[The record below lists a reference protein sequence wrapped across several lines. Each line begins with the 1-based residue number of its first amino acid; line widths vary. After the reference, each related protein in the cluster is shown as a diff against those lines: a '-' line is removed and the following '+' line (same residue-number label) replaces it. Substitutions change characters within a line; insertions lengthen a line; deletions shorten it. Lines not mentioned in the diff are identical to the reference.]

1 LFGTGHEQG
10 PAGDVRI
17 QFNAMIGISTGSS
30 KTTGAAPLGNL
41 ANFFAL
47 VIELWPPL
55 PVATSKNHRGKWP
68 GMIMHIVGVALEKL
82 VNKDVEWET
91 VSVSEK
97 HIVAFQVRFP
107 IQSIHDHTVSTQ
119 AFE

>member
-1 LFGTGHEQG
+1 
-10 PAGDVRI
+10 
-17 QFNAMIGISTGSS
+17 
-30 KTTGAAPLGNL
+30 
-41 ANFFAL
+41 
-47 VIELWPPL
+47 
-55 PVATSKNHRGKWP
+55 
-68 GMIMHIVGVALEKL
+68 MIMHIVRITLEKL

-91 VSVSEK
+91 VPIPEK